1 MEKRLLFSI
10 GTSGKTIRICPT
22 GWLYGKPAMGKFTR
36 IIGIAVAAM
45 FFLLGAFV
53 LLSSRFSNLPK
64 EARVIFAVFL
74 FLYGAYRMV
83 RYIYKDR
90 DEEEE

>member
-1 MEKRLLFSI
+1 
-10 GTSGKTIRICPT
+10 
-22 GWLYGKPAMGKFTR
+22 MGKFTK

-45 FFLLGAFV
+45 FFLLGVYV
-53 LLSSRFSNLPK
+53 LLSSRFSDLPK
-64 EARVIFAVFL
+64 ETRVIFAVFL

-90 DEEEE
+90 EEE

>member
-1 MEKRLLFSI
+1 
-10 GTSGKTIRICPT
+10 
-22 GWLYGKPAMGKFTR
+22 MGKFTK
-36 IIGIAVAAM
+36 IIGIAIAAM

-53 LLSSRFSNLPK
+53 LLSSRFSGLPK
-64 EARVIFAVFL
+64 ETRVIFAVFL

-90 DEEEE
+90 EEEEE